1 MSMVSQAELAR
12 QFAAG
17 YDPSSIPQASNVAAE
32 PHDHPVID
40 AVIRGYG
47 HAVYAIRTTGGRL
60 ILCEGWRGYS
70 TSTGSQLTKIAQGF
84 RSAGRGDFETDD
96 EHRPGSKH
104 GGHDVK
110 DVLLAIEA

>member
-1 MSMVSQAELAR
+1 MSMVSQTELGR

-17 YDPSSIPQASNVAAE
+17 YDPSGIPQASNVAAE

-84 RSAGRGDFETDD
+84 RSAGRGDFDSDD
-96 EHRPGSKH
+96 DHRPGSRF
-104 GGHDVK
+104 GADDAE
-110 DVLLAIEA
+110 DVLNAIEA